1 MADTLMAD
9 ISEFQTSFDAA
20 AYLKAG
26 NLCIIARTYNGSRPD
41 NMMPARRNAIRAQPF
56 TAVGWYCYLKASIDP
71 AEQAR
76 GFIATVSTLARN
88 EFPILDLEEGSG
100 DQTARAQ
107 KFFDV
112 VDKWAGFPC
121 SLYSGAS
128 FLKTQLSGTGHWGK
142 RPLWI
147 ASYPDSYSPNPS
159 LEPAGCDWWQYTD
172 RAKFAGLSGGVDGS
186 VFRGSAS
193 EFLARV
199 RSGSAPAPAPPK
211 AIADDQRIVSIVKQD
226 GRLEVFSIAEDGT
239 VWHAYQTAT
248 NGGWA
253 GAEAGKRNAAWY
265 SLGRPGA

>member
-1 MADTLMAD
+1 M
-9 ISEFQTSFDAA
+9 S
-20 AYLKAG
+20 G
-26 NLCIIARTYNGSRPD
+26 
-41 NMMPARRNAIRAQPF
+41 RRDAIRTHPF
-56 TAVGWYCYLKASIDP
+56 TAVGWYCYLKPSIDP

-76 GFIATVSTLARN
+76 GFIATVPTLARN

-100 DQTARAQ
+100 NQTARAQ

-112 VDKWAGFPC
+112 VDKWAGFQC

-128 FLKTQLSGTGHWGK
+128 FLKNQLSGTAHWGK

-147 ASYPDSYSPNPS
+147 ASYPSSYSPNPS
-159 LEPAGCDWWQYTD
+159 LEPAGADWWQYSD

-186 VFRGSAS
+186 IFHGSAAD
-193 EFLARV
+193 FLTRV
-199 RSGSAPAPAPPK
+199 RPGSSPAPAPPK
-211 AIADDQRIVSIVKQD
+211 AKVDPENMVSIVKAD
-226 GRLEVFSIAEDGT
+226 GRLEVFTIVDGQ

>member
-1 MADTLMAD
+1 MTDIRMADL
-9 ISEFQTSFDAA
+9 SEFQPSFDAG

-26 NLCIIARTYNGSRPD
+26 NQVIIARTYNGSRPD
-41 NMMPARRNAIRAQPF
+41 HAMPARRAAIRAQPF
-56 TAVGWYCYLKASIDP
+56 TAVGWYCYLESSLDP
-71 AEQAR
+71 AAQAR
-76 GFIATVSTLARN
+76 GFIATVGTLARN

-128 FLKTQLSGTGHWGK
+128 FIKAHLSGTAHWGD

-147 ASYPDSYSPNPS
+147 ASYPSSYTPNTS
-159 LEPAGCDWWQYTD
+159 LEPDGCDWWQYTN
-172 RAKFAGLSGGVDGS
+172 RARFPGLPGGVDGS
-186 VFRGSAS
+186 IFHGTAS
-193 EFLARV
+193 QFLTRV
-199 RSGSAPAPAPPK
+199 RPSGAPAPAPPK
-211 AIADDQRIVSIVKQD
+211 PKTDDQQMVSVVKAD
-226 GRLEVFSIAEDGT
+226 GRLEVFTIADDGT

-253 GAEAGKRNAAWY
+253 GAQAGKRAAAWY
-265 SLGRPGA
+265 SLGRPGG